1 VCEDVYG
8 VGDAVGMC
16 RFTTQLFNSPSLP
29 GLEEFSAQIGNVTG
43 LAFSP
48 GELAR
53 IGLNIT
59 GVERLINQ
67 RLGVTRADDTL
78 PDRWFDESIQVGAY
92 KGERIDR
99 AEFDA
104 MLSRFYTVSNLTP
117 DGVPVP
123 EWRAE
128 LEAALGAA

>member
-1 VCEDVYG
+1 
-8 VGDAVGMC
+8 
-16 RFTTQLFNSPSLP
+16 
-29 GLEEFSAQIGNVTG
+29 VTG
-43 LAFSP
+43 LSLSP
-48 GELAR
+48 DALNQ

-78 PDRWFDESIQVGAY
+78 PDRWFDEPIQVGGY

-104 MLSRFYTVSNLTP
+104 MLSRFYALSNL
-117 DGVPVP
+117 DEAGVPVP
-123 EWRAE
+123 AWRAE
-128 LEAALGAA
+128 LESMLGPA